1 MSAASANLLADL
13 ARYDTPTICNAIEL
27 FDVVPRNRGFTDG
40 RIRANFPEFPP
51 SVGYAAT
58 AAFRS
63 DAPPGTG
70 DAYGSM
76 EKQIE
81 QFATLPGPAFVVIQD
96 LDEPPAGAVFGEVMC
111 SVYKAFGSVGLLTNG
126 AGRDILQVQAIGYP
140 IFTGSTICSH
150 AYCHLLHL
158 GLPVRIGSLP
168 IATGDLVHA
177 DANGVATIPP
187 AIVDE
192 LPQVAEE
199 FAVAERPM
207 LDYLHASGEKSPAR
221 FTELRREFVETIK
234 RLGQRVTRKSTS

>member
-1 MSAASANLLADL
+1 MSVADSVLAEL

-27 FDVVPRNRGFTDG
+27 FDVLPRNRGFTDG
-40 RIRANFPEFPP
+40 RIKANFPDFPP
-51 SVGYAAT
+51 VVGYAAT

-63 DAPPGTG
+63 DAPPGSG

-96 LDEPPAGAVFGEVMC
+96 LDDPPAGAVFGEVMC

-158 GLPVRIGSLP
+158 GLPVRIGGLS
-168 IATGDLVHA
+168 IVTGDLLHA
-177 DANGVATIPP
+177 DANGVAAIPP
-187 AIVDE
+187 AILDE

-199 FAVAERPM
+199 FASAERPM
-207 LDYLHASGEKSPAR
+207 LDYLHSAGEKSHAR
-221 FTELRREFVETIK
+221 FTELRREFVEAIK
-234 RLGQRVTRKSTS
+234 RLGQRVSRKNAS